1 MRLVPKKHRVGG
13 RLGSAQSSNQ
23 PQYAFSPSPFLC
35 GFSPY
40 QNGRLPQTY
49 SISIRNSWLLSSST
63 VLQKKHEKIVKF
75 LLSYGKLTIC
85 TSFSFRCSLLDK
97 HVIELN
103 ISCSSLLSY
112 LPLPNFID
120 EWNITHLNLLKKR
133 KAVYSPQSGIQSS
146 AVWTSGNLFL
156 FTRLLGNPLRET
168 LVVHSLSATMQF
180 WEAGW
185 GHPLHA
191 HKTQPV
197 QLKKQLTYSWL
208 LM

>member
-1 MRLVPKKHRVGG
+1 MGG

-23 PQYAFSPSPFLC
+23 PQYAFSPSPFLS

-103 ISCSSLLSY
+103 IFCSSLLSY
-112 LPLPNFID
+112 LPLPNLID
-120 EWNITHLNLLKKR
+120 EWNIPTQPFEKAKSCLLTAIWDSMLCSVDKWEPVF
-133 KAVYSPQSGIQSS
+133 VYSS
-146 AVWTSGNLFL
+146 AGKSTSRDIGSALAVRNNAVLGG
-156 FTRLLGNPLRET
+156 RLGTPPT
-168 LVVHSLSATMQF
+168 C
-180 WEAGW
+180 
-185 GHPLHA
+185 
-191 HKTQPV
+191 TQDTTCTI
-197 QLKKQLTYSWL
+197 KKAINI
-208 LM
+208 